1 MKVSDGHFGNDES
14 FRFQESSIIMESFAD
29 VLTDNIED
37 AFRRGRLE
45 HGCIPRHFA
54 SVMPCGA
61 EIHVIQD
68 DFPLGR

>member
-1 MKVSDGHFGNDES
+1 MATLEMMKVFA
-14 FRFQESSIIMESFAD
+14 FRRAVIMESFAD

-37 AFRRGRLE
+37 AFSRRRLE

>member
-1 MKVSDGHFGNDES
+1 MATLEMMKVLKTWLSNGKLAGK
-14 FRFQESSIIMESFAD
+14 
-29 VLTDNIED
+29 LTDYIEY
-37 AFRRGRLE
+37 ALGRRRLE

-68 DFPLGR
+68 DFPLRR

>member
-1 MKVSDGHFGNDES
+1 MATLEMMKVFA
-14 FRFQESSIIMESFAD
+14 FRRATIMESFAD

-37 AFRRGRLE
+37 AFSRRRLE

-54 SVMPCGA
+54 AVMPCGA

-68 DFPLGR
+68 DFPLRR